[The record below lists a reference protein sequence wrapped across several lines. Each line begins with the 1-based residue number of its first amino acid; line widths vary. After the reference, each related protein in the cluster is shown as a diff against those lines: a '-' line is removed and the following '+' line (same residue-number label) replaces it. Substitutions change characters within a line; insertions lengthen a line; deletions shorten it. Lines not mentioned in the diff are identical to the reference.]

1 MSGREFAFAQHIAG
15 LGVGISEA
23 DRDIAQA
30 DYNAGW
36 HALAS
41 EIRACLDPDRIPA
54 ELRQLLEEA
63 Q

>member
-23 DRDIAQA
+23 DREVAQA

-36 HALAS
+36 RGLAA
-41 EIRACLDPDRIPA
+41 EIRHRLSPDRIPA